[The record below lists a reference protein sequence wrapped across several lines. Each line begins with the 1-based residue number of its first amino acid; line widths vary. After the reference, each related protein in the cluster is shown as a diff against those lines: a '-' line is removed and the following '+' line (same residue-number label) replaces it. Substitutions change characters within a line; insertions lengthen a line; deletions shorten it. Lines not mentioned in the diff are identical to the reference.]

1 MIGGAVAIVPA
12 LIVPV
17 VILVGLL
24 LQPILRR
31 LSGDTMVQGQNKQ
44 SLMVEIIAAIKTL
57 KTVRGFGS
65 LYERWM
71 QSVALQDNYSHRMKY
86 FRPVG
91 SKHRCRPVS
100 NSIKSALLCM
110 VSI

>member
-86 FRPVG
+86 
-91 SKHRCRPVS
+91 SASWLKAQCRPVS
-100 NSIKSALLCM
+100 SSIKSALLCM